1 MTISPTN
8 IFAYG
13 DSWQSISRMKYDELH
28 KVRYN
33 YDNGW
38 VFGCFNACDGLF
50 CGIIPKIGGNGLLF
64 FVRNRKQQ
72 VALSRAT
79 PKMGRLQEHEN
90 LRGAC

>member
-13 DSWQSISRMKYDELH
+13 DSGQSLSRMKYDELH

-38 VFGCFNACDGLF
+38 VIGCFNACDGLF

-64 FVRNRKQQ
+64 FC
-72 VALSRAT
+72 
-79 PKMGRLQEHEN
+79 PKPQTAGCLVESN
-90 LRGAC
+90 PKNG

>member
-1 MTISPTN
+1 MTMSPTN

-13 DSWQSISRMKYDELH
+13 DSGQSLSRMKDDELH

-38 VFGCFNACDGLF
+38 VIGCFNACDGLF

-72 VALSRAT
+72 AALSRAT